1 MHCNNLVETLCDDP
15 CDWENAFNIAHD
27 LSSLPDLCK
36 DPLFVKDADEMKCT
50 ILQALFLTH
59 SVSESSVLPNTTCC
73 VIGCNGVFPEPHK
86 NGWSYTLN
94 YGQKKSKQIK
104 IEGLCHKHFD
114 RMNQKRKNAQAYRKK
129 IIYGEKQNSLT
140 ILPDVVTSLPTIK
153 L

>member
-27 LSSLPDLCK
+27 LRSLQNLCK
-36 DPLFVKDADEMKCT
+36 DTLFVKDADEMKCT

-59 SVSESSVLPNTTCC
+59 SVSESSVLANTTCC
-73 VIGCNGVFPEPHK
+73 VIGCKAVFPESLK

-94 YGQKKSKQIK
+94 YGQTNSKQIK

-114 RMNQKRKNAQAYRKK
+114 RMNQKRKKCTGLQKQKK
-129 IIYGEKQNSLT
+129 YGQKQNSLT